1 MGRGRLCCTH
11 HPDWRIARCPVM
23 KKNLPDEDSTTNETY
38 VMYHCLRK
46 TSEDSRC
53 TSVQQLFRVLV
64 DDNIQESRIT
74 RALSLLQE
82 NRRVRLV
89 AHVGNWCCCT
99 TPCPV
104 SPMTQVRKL
113 PQGHVETLP
122 KASCLCNARS
132 LTRLRWDGQNSSSEP
147 LQDDADLI

>member
-1 MGRGRLCCTH
+1 MGRGRLCCTR
-11 HPDWRIARCPVM
+11 HPAWRIARCPVM

-74 RALSLLQE
+74 CALSLLQE
-82 NRRVRLV
+82 NNRVHGRLV

-104 SPMTQVRKL
+104 SPVTQVRKL
-113 PQGHVETLP
+113 PLAKIQCAVG
-122 KASCLCNARS
+122 KAQQLEEQWVVCSRS
-132 LTRLRWDGQNSSSEP
+132 GRHESRPPRSSEA
-147 LQDDADLI
+147 Q